1 VTGGP
6 FGRAASPLRPLARR
20 TAAQSQATGIA
31 RGKSG
36 RSVDGPCTRP
46 LTTPIPPP
54 DSRRT
59 RGQPGRLVPEQPDD
73 WTSPALPSAKDQMHD
88 TADRFEHAR
97 EPARK
102 TRAVDEAG
110 LVGKEPHLELRR
122 RGSLG
127 EERLS
132 GVGRPE
138 EGDMRVILDARE
150 RAGSSGGERRRERAT
165 VGRDAPE
172 ATWSRA
178 RARSLTRWSGG
189 SSRSASTVQR
199 GSARR
204 THPGTVPLGR
214 RTRPSTSDF
223 FLPTKTVPFSTRH
236 E

>member
-1 VTGGP
+1 LCRSSRTT
-6 FGRAASPLRPLARR
+6 GRARPCRPQKIRCMIRR
-20 TAAQSQATGIA
+20 T
-31 RGKSG
+31 
-36 RSVDGPCTRP
+36 
-46 LTTPIPPP
+46 
-54 DSRRT
+54 
-59 RGQPGRLVPEQPDD
+59 GRLVPSSFP
-73 WTSPALPSAKDQMHD
+73 LV
-88 TADRFEHAR
+88 FEHAR

-150 RAGSSGGERRRERAT
+150 RAGSSGGERRRERAK